1 MNIETIRIGN
11 EEFSS
16 LILLFDLEFNKI
28 KFIPNLHKIIDDY
41 FLEDIKYIYL
51 TNQKE
56 LESNGKVLLFE
67 NNKN

>member
-11 EEFSS
+11 ENYSS

-28 KFIPNLHKIIDDY
+28 KFIPNLDKIIDNY

-51 TNQKE
+51 TNEKE
-56 LESNGKVLLFE
+56 LENNGKVLLFE
-67 NNKN
+67 NKI

>member
-11 EEFSS
+11 ENYSS

-28 KFIPNLHKIIDDY
+28 KFIPNLDKIIDNY

-51 TNQKE
+51 TNATE
-56 LESNGKVLLFE
+56 LENNGKVLLFE
-67 NNKN
+67 NKI